1 MRKFWL
7 NWDNV
12 KKLGHVLY
20 QKIVSDYPKET
31 SDTYQLLVP
40 KVLRKEVLRNCH
52 DSVCAGHLGVNKTV
66 EKLRKKFYWYRY
78 KEDVRLHIAIQ
89 SCQSTESATTAIS
102 SRVPS
107 RSNRNRHHGTS
118 ENDSK
123 RE

>member
-31 SDTYQLLVP
+31 SGTYQLLVP

-52 DSVCAGHLGVNKTV
+52 DSVCAGYLGVNKTL

-78 KEDVRLHIAIQ
+78 KEDVRLHIAM
-89 SCQSTESATTAIS
+89 CDAC
-102 SRVPS
+102 
-107 RSNRNRHHGTS
+107 
-118 ENDSK
+118 K
-123 RE
+123 